1 LISICV
7 IFSKSSELVKIKH
20 IQILDAQTQ
29 IYPDLSALLKFIV
42 LKCGK
47 RQHSRLLYI
56 VVLMKCLLKLS
67 E

>member
-1 LISICV
+1 MISICV

-20 IQILDAQTQ
+20 ILILDAQTQ

-47 RQHSRLLYI
+47 RQLSRLLYI